1 MGSEVHP
8 HVVSHP
14 YFVVADPPE
23 SLVPVPRPAAR
34 ALASAPLLA
43 MVLALAACA
52 APGAADGAATSGPVP
67 TASSG
72 EAGFAPVTVDN
83 CGTKVTLVSPP
94 QRIVTVKSSVT
105 ELALALGAGDRLV
118 GDAFLDGPFP
128 ADLAAEGDAVPVLAE
143 KVPASEVVLEQQP
156 DLVWAGWESVFAGDG
171 AGERATL
178 GSLGVATYVSPS
190 ACKESG
196 YQPAK
201 LTFDGV
207 FDEITEAGAILG
219 VPHAATELVAEQRT
233 QLAHLPVAD
242 TGLTALWYSS
252 GTDTPYVGA
261 GIGAP
266 QMIMDAVGLTNIAAG
281 VADTWTPFS
290 WEQVVADDPD
300 VIVLVDSSWNS
311 AEKKI
316 SVLEANPATAQLT
329 AVREQR
335 YLVVPFA
342 ATEAGVRNVP
352 AALDLADQLTS
363 LGSPGR
369 ATPSAG

>member
-1 MGSEVHP
+1 
-8 HVVSHP
+8 VSR
-14 YFVVADPPE
+14 
-23 SLVPVPRPAAR
+23 PRTS
-34 ALASAPLLA
+34 ALALV
-43 MVLALAACA
+43 VLPALVLSGCA
-52 APGAADGAATSGPVP
+52 S
-67 TASSG
+67 TAGG
-72 EAGFAPVTVDN
+72 EAGEPTPTPSSSTPTGFADVTVDN
-83 CGTKVTLVSPP
+83 CGTEVTLTSSP

-105 ELALALGAGDRLV
+105 ELVLALGAGERLV

-128 ADLAAEGDAVPVLAE
+128 ADLAAQGDAVPVLAD
-143 KVPASEVVLEQQP
+143 KVPSSEVVLEQEP

-178 GSLGVATYVSPS
+178 ASLGVATYVSPS
-190 ACKESG
+190 ACKEPG
-196 YQPAK
+196 YQPAQ
-201 LTFDGV
+201 LTFDEV
-207 FDEITEAGAILG
+207 FDEITAAGAILG
-219 VPHAATELVAEQRT
+219 VPDAATKLVAQQRE
-233 QLAHLPVAD
+233 QLAGLAD
-242 TGLTALWYSS
+242 VGSPGTGPTALWYSS

-266 QMIMDAVGLTNIAAG
+266 QMMMDAVGLTNIASG

-316 SVLEANPATAQLT
+316 GVLEANPATAQLT
-329 AVREQR
+329 AVRAKR

-352 AALDLADQLTS
+352 AALDLADQLAS

-369 ATPSAG
+369 TTPSAG